1 MNKIINSNLIYQGR
15 IITVKKLIVELE
27 NKQQVIREFVHH
39 QQAVAMIPL
48 INNQIIFVKQFRIG
62 AGESL
67 LEIPAGLI
75 ENNEDKENTAIREL
89 QEEIGYKS
97 NKITFMGSYYL
108 SPGYC
113 DELIH
118 LYLCEDL
125 VPSKLKADD
134 DEFITLEYLN
144 ICDLPSL
151 IINDTTNPNKKLDAK
166 TYLALSLFLN
176 YQAYSKKGV
185 K

>member
-1 MNKIINSNLIYQGR
+1 
-15 IITVKKLIVELE
+15 
-27 NKQQVIREFVHH
+27 
-39 QQAVAMIPL
+39 
-48 INNQIIFVKQFRIG
+48 
-62 AGESL
+62 
-67 LEIPAGLI
+67 
-75 ENNEDKENTAIREL
+75 
-89 QEEIGYKS
+89 
-97 NKITFMGSYYL
+97 MGSYYL

>member
-15 IITVKKLIVELE
+15 IITVKKLVVELE

-39 QQAVAMIPL
+39 QQAVAMLPI
-48 INNQIIFVKQFRIG
+48 INNQIILVKQYRIG
-62 AGESL
+62 AQDYL

-75 ENNEDKENTAIREL
+75 ENNEDKEHTAIREL
-89 QEEIGYKS
+89 QEEIGYRS
-97 NKITFMGSYYL
+97 NNITFMGSYYL

-113 DELIH
+113 DEIIH

-125 VPSKLKADD
+125 IPSKLKADD
-134 DEFITLEYLN
+134 DEFITLEYVN
-144 ICDLPSL
+144 IDDLPAL
-151 IINDTTNPNKKLDAK
+151 IMKETTNQSKRLDAK

-176 YQAYSKKGV
+176 YQTYRKKGV